1 MKILTPE
8 QALAKLQDL
17 CARAE
22 VSTGEA
28 LEKLRRW
35 GVTGHRAEQVVQ
47 SLVDSRFIDD
57 GRFAR
62 AFVRDR
68 YLYSRWGR
76 LKISQAL
83 RLKRVDRE
91 YIDEALDEEI
101 DQQVYEANLV
111 ALLRAKLR
119 QLPDSDDEYAIC
131 GKLMRFAA
139 GRGFEP
145 SLIMRVVESGA
156 LGDDSDVAP
165 TD

>member
-1 MKILTPE
+1 
-8 QALAKLQDL
+8 
-17 CARAE
+17 
-22 VSTGEA
+22 V
-28 LEKLRRW
+28 
-35 GVTGHRAEQVVQ
+35 
-47 SLVDSRFIDD
+47 
-57 GRFAR
+57 
-62 AFVRDR
+62 R

-101 DQQVYEANLV
+101 DQQVYEANLL